1 MDYPEIFYNIDRDR
15 AQQLGLTERD
25 VASDVL
31 VSLSSSGQTAPNFY
45 VDPKTGTSYQIT
57 VQTPQYKM
65 TSIDQVAGTPITPT
79 TGVGTSPA
87 PQLFGNLATPVRRT
101 EMAAVDHYNV
111 NPVFD
116 VYAATDRRDL
126 GGVARDIDRIVAQV
140 TPTLPR
146 GAQIVV
152 RGQVQSMRSSF
163 LGLGIGIA
171 GAVILAYIL
180 MAINF
185 QSWLDPLVIVLGLPG
200 ALAGI
205 LWMLFATGTTFTV
218 PALMGTIM
226 AVGVATSNSILL
238 IVFAEDQR
246 RAGRSA
252 MEAAMDAGY
261 TRLRPVCMTA
271 LAMMI
276 GMMPMALGLS
286 DGGEENAPLGRAVIG
301 GLMVATVFT
310 LVIVPVLYTMIRT
323 GPAPVETVVP
333 EVSSHERH

>member
-1 MDYPEIFYNIDRDR
+1 
-15 AQQLGLTERD
+15 
-25 VASDVL
+25 
-31 VSLSSSGQTAPNFY
+31 
-45 VDPKTGTSYQIT
+45 
-57 VQTPQYKM
+57 
-65 TSIDQVAGTPITPT
+65 
-79 TGVGTSPA
+79 
-87 PQLFGNLATPVRRT
+87 
-101 EMAAVDHYNV
+101 MAAVDHYNV
-111 NPVFD
+111 SPVFD
-116 VYAATDRRDL
+116 VYASTDRRDL
-126 GGVARDIDRIVAQV
+126 GGVAADIDKIVAQAKS
-140 TPTLPR
+140 TLPR

-180 MAINF
+180 MVVNF

-246 RAGRSA
+246 RAGWSA
-252 MEAAMDAGY
+252 MAAAMEAGY

-276 GMMPMALGLS
+276 GMTPMALGLS
-286 DGGEENAPLGRAVIG
+286 DGGEQNAPLGRAVIG

-323 GPAPVETVVP
+323 GPAPVETPVP
-333 EVSSHERH
+333 EVSVNERH